1 MQTSK
6 LQEVL
11 IAMADNL
18 RGYPNINREAFTTLE
33 RELQQSWNYTYGLKS
48 VYSDR
53 NYVFN
58 GWGSAPDGLVVEL
71 IVLAVHGTMLSSTVK
86 NDGPQS
92 KNEIILLNKSWVPPE
107 ANDLQNTSKT
117 ITMTLN
123 TQKNRNKKVTM
134 NKDTFMR
141 APGVFIVN
149 EPLIEEITDIWQGI
163 TNPISSS
170 PILTYKYEKK
180 K

>member
-1 MQTSK
+1 MKTSK

-33 RELQQSWNYTYGLKS
+33 RELQQSWNYTYGLKAQ
-48 VYSDR
+48 YSDK

-58 GWGSAPDGLVVEL
+58 GWGSAPDGLVVNL
-71 IVLAVHGTMLSSTVK
+71 VVLAVHGTLLSSSVK

-92 KNEIILLNKSWVPPE
+92 KNEIIILNKSWVPPE
-107 ANDLQNTSKT
+107 SNDPNSPKT

-123 TQKNRNKKVTM
+123 TKKNPNKKVTM
-134 NKDTFMR
+134 NRDTFLT
-141 APGVFIVN
+141 APGVFSVN
-149 EPLIEEITDIWQGI
+149 ENLIEEITDIWDGI
-163 TNPISSS
+163 TTPISTS
-170 PILTYKYEKK
+170 PILSYRYEKRK
-180 K
+180 